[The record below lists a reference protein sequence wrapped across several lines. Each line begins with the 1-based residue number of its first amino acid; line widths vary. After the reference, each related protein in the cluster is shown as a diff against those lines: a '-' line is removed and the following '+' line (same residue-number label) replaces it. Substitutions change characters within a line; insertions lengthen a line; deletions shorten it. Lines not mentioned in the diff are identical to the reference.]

1 MGFAKFLSPR
11 RIKLARGT
19 ARDLKLEPAAA
30 DIAKFSFT
38 LEGLRFAGNL
48 DLRRDGLY
56 LPIREGDELAVI
68 YEASSSN
75 SDHEALRG
83 LNSRRSALSGAD
95 LSGENSAPRSSCEA
109 PNSGNSAAA
118 NSDCDAHSDTAASA
132 RQNSAVSDLSDKDRS
147 GINSAALGLIRKG
160 SNERASADT
169 EPYAS
174 NLNCKNFSGSA
185 SLNSTREEHGAL
197 SSPTTNSAA
206 NPAASVLPL
215 DFVNLSLGAQRW
227 KDAGS
232 TALAAI
238 FAAFGVAL
246 AAMSIYCTIFIFEKS
261 DPAVAIAL
269 PVLAPFAYCSFKF
282 MRKNW
287 RAAKF
292 GRIFAALAHSKE
304 PKRSGEAE
312 GYASGVLVL
321 RSDDVYYFGFAL
333 DGVYLSGDNERQI
346 VSDGILTDQNLAELA
361 DGENSAKFKNLN
373 AENSASVKNFAKSA
387 NSTSS
392 VNSANA
398 ANSINSASS
407 TEVATSA
414 KAKDASQSFG
424 LQNGDILR
432 ARYKDYRVSG
442 ILNQSRGMKLGD
454 TRSGLRRVID
464 FIANMA
470 LQIGLRLGG
479 ALVLTWLGDHIGG
492 SFGNALSF
500 IGFLLLLSL
509 ML

>member
-30 DIAKFSFT
+30 DTAKFSFT

-75 SDHEALRG
+75 SAREALRG
-83 LNSRRSALSGAD
+83 LNSSRSALNGSD
-95 LSGENSAPRSSCEA
+95 LSGENSVPRPSCET
-109 PNSGNSAAA
+109 PNSKNSTAA
-118 NSDCDAHSDTAASA
+118 NSDCDAHSDTTAGA
-132 RQNSAVSDLSDKDRS
+132 RQNSAVSDLVGKDRS
-147 GINSAALGLIRKG
+147 GINSAALSLIREG
-160 SNERASADT
+160 FHEQASADT
-169 EPYAS
+169 KFYAS
-174 NLNCKNFSGSA
+174 NLNCKDLSGSL
-185 SLNSTREEHGAL
+185 SLNSTRESRGDA
-197 SSPTTNSAA
+197 SVNS
-206 NPAASVLPL
+206 AASVLPL

-238 FAAFGVAL
+238 FAAFGVVL
-246 AAMSIYCTIFIFEKS
+246 AAMSIYCIIFIFEKS
-261 DPAVAIAL
+261 DPAVTIAL
-269 PVLAPFAYCSFKF
+269 PVLAPFAYCSFRF
-282 MRKNW
+282 MRRDW

-292 GRIFAALAHSKE
+292 GRIFAALPHSKE

-312 GYASGVLVL
+312 GYVSGVRVL
-321 RSDDVYYFGFAL
+321 RSGDVYYFGFAL
-333 DGVYLSGDNERQI
+333 DGVYLSGDSKLQI
-346 VSDGILTDQNLAELA
+346 VSGALLTDQNLAELA
-361 DGENSAKFKNLN
+361 DGKNSAKFKNLN
-373 AENSASVKNFAKSA
+373 AANSASVKNFAKSA

-407 TEVATSA
+407 AEAAASA
-414 KAKDASQSFG
+414 KAKDASQSFE

-442 ILNQSRGMKLGD
+442 LWNQSRGTELGD
-454 TRSGLRRVID
+454 TRSGLRHAAD
-464 FIANMA
+464 FIASVA
-470 LQIGLRLGG
+470 LQLGLRLGG

>member
-19 ARDLKLEPAAA
+19 ARDLKLEPAPA
-30 DIAKFSFT
+30 DAAKFSFT
-38 LEGLRFAGNL
+38 LERLRFAGILN
-48 DLRRDGLY
+48 LRRDGLY

-68 YEASSSN
+68 YEASNSN
-75 SDHEALRG
+75 SSREAFRG
-83 LNSRRSALSGAD
+83 LNSDREALSSAD
-95 LSGENSAPRSSCEA
+95 LSGENSAERPNCEVSS
-109 PNSGNSAAA
+109 SGNSAAS
-118 NSDCDAHSDTAASA
+118 NSNRDAYSDTVASA
-132 RQNSAVSDLSDKDRS
+132 RQNSTASDLSNKDRS
-147 GINSAALGLIRKG
+147 GINSAALGFIRK
-160 SNERASADT
+160 D
-169 EPYAS
+169 
-174 NLNCKNFSGSA
+174 LNSSA
-185 SLNSTREEHGAL
+185 SLNSTRESRDGA
-197 SSPTTNSAA
+197 SANST
-206 NPAASVLPL
+206 ASALPL

-227 KDAGS
+227 KDTGS

-238 FAAFGVAL
+238 FAAFGVTL
-246 AAMSIYCTIFIFEKS
+246 AAMSIYCIIFIFEKS
-261 DPAVAIAL
+261 DPAVTIAL
-269 PVLAPFAYCSFKF
+269 PVLAPFAYCSFRF
-282 MRKNW
+282 MRRDW

-292 GRIFAALAHSKE
+292 GRIFAALPHSKE
-304 PKRSGEAE
+304 SKRSGEAE
-312 GYASGVLVL
+312 GYASGVRVL
-321 RSDDVYYFGFAL
+321 QSGDVYYYGFAL
-333 DGVYLSGDNERQI
+333 DGVYLSGDSKLRI
-346 VSDGILTDQNLAELA
+346 VSGALRADQNLAELA
-361 DGENSAKFKNLN
+361 GSENSAKFKNLD
-373 AENSASVKNFAKSA
+373 AENSANSASVKNFEKSA

-398 ANSINSASS
+398 ANSINSAR
-407 TEVATSA
+407 SA
-414 KAKDASQSFG
+414 EAAASANTKDASQSFE

-442 ILNQSRGMKLGD
+442 LWNQSRGMKLGD

-464 FIANMA
+464 FIAGVA

>member
-19 ARDLKLEPAAA
+19 ARDLKLELEAA
-30 DIAKFSFT
+30 DTAKFSFT
-38 LEGLRFAGNL
+38 LEGLRFAGILN
-48 DLRRDGLY
+48 LRRDGLY

-68 YEASSSN
+68 YEASNSN
-75 SDHEALRG
+75 SSREAFRG
-83 LNSRRSALSGAD
+83 LNSDREALSSAD
-95 LSGENSAPRSSCEA
+95 LSGENSAERPNCEVSS
-109 PNSGNSAAA
+109 SGNSTVA
-118 NSDCDAHSDTAASA
+118 NLDCDAHSDTAASV
-132 RQNSAVSDLSDKDRS
+132 RQNSTASDLSDKDRS
-147 GINSAALGLIRKG
+147 GINSAALSLIREG
-160 SNERASADT
+160 FNEQANANT
-169 EPYAS
+169 ELYTS
-174 NLNCKNFSGSA
+174 SLNCKDLSSSL
-185 SLNSTREEHGAL
+185 SLNSTREARGA
-197 SSPTTNSAA
+197 SANSTTSAI
-206 NPAASVLPL
+206 PL

-232 TALAAI
+232 TALVAI

-246 AAMSIYCTIFIFEKS
+246 AAMSIYCIIFIF
-261 DPAVAIAL
+261 DARAPAGLLAL
-269 PVLAPFAYCSFKF
+269 LILAPFAYCSFRF
-282 MRKNW
+282 MRRDW

-292 GRIFAALAHSKE
+292 GRIFAALPHSKE

-312 GYASGVLVL
+312 GYASGVRVL
-321 RSDDVYYFGFAL
+321 RSGDVYYYGFAL
-333 DGVYLSGDNERQI
+333 DGLYLSGDSKLQI
-346 VSDGILTDQNLAELA
+346 VSSALRADQNLAELA
-361 DGENSAKFKNLN
+361 DGENCMKFKNLN

-387 NSTSS
+387 NSASS
-392 VNSANA
+392 ANSTNA
-398 ANSINSASS
+398 ANSINSARSAK
-407 TEVATSA
+407 TAASA
-414 KAKDASQSFG
+414 KAKDASQSFE

-442 ILNQSRGMKLGD
+442 LWNQSRGMKLGD

-464 FIANMA
+464 FIASVA

-479 ALVLTWLGDHIGG
+479 ALVLTQLGDHIGG

>member
-19 ARDLKLEPAAA
+19 ARDFKLQPTTAGT
-30 DIAKFSFT
+30 AKFSFT
-38 LEGLRFAGNL
+38 LEDLRFAGNL

-68 YEASSSN
+68 YE
-75 SDHEALRG
+75 DEALG
-83 LNSRRSALSGAD
+83 SNFGDEALGSLNSCREALSGAD
-95 LSGENSAPRSSCEA
+95 LNGENSVPRPNCEVSS
-109 PNSGNSAAA
+109 SGNSTAA
-118 NSDCDAHSDTAASA
+118 NSNRDAYSDTAASA
-132 RQNSAVSDLSDKDRS
+132 RQNSTASDLSNKDRS
-147 GINSAALGLIRKG
+147 GINSATLGFIRKG
-160 SNERASADT
+160 LSS
-169 EPYAS
+169 S
-174 NLNCKNFSGSA
+174 L
-185 SLNSTREEHGAL
+185 SLNSTRESRDG
-197 SSPTTNSAA
+197 
-206 NPAASVLPL
+206 ASVNSTASALPL

-227 KDAGS
+227 RDAGS
-232 TALAAI
+232 TVLAAI

-246 AAMSIYCTIFIFEKS
+246 AAMSIYCIIFILEKS

-282 MRKNW
+282 MRRDW

-304 PKRSGEAE
+304 PKRSGKAE
-312 GYASGVLVL
+312 GYASGVRVL
-321 RSDDVYYFGFAL
+321 RSDDVYYFGFTL
-333 DGVYLSGDNERQI
+333 DGVYLSGDSKRRI
-346 VSDGILTDQNLAELA
+346 VSDALRVDQNLAELA
-361 DGENSAKFKNLN
+361 DGKNSAKFKNLN

-392 VNSANA
+392 VNSTNA
-398 ANSINSASS
+398 ENSINSARSA
-407 TEVATSA
+407 EAAAPA
-414 KAKDASQSFG
+414 KAKDAPQSFE
-424 LQNGDILR
+424 LQNGDVLR

-442 ILNQSRGMKLGD
+442 LWNQSRSTKLGD
-454 TRSGLRRVID
+454 TRSGLRRAID
-464 FIANMA
+464 FIASVA

-479 ALVLTWLGDHIGG
+479 ALVLTRLGDHIGG

>member
-19 ARDLKLEPAAA
+19 ARDLKLELAAV
-30 DIAKFSFT
+30 DTAKFSFT
-38 LEGLRFAGNL
+38 LERLRFAGILN
-48 DLRRDGLY
+48 LRRDGLY
-56 LPIREGDELAVI
+56 LPICEGDGLAVI

-75 SDHEALRG
+75 SGGEALRG
-83 LNSRRSALSGAD
+83 LNSDREALSGAD
-95 LSGENSAPRSSCEA
+95 LSGENSVPRPSCEV
-109 PNSGNSAAA
+109 PNSGNSTAA
-118 NSDCDAHSDTAASA
+118 NLDCDAHSDTAASA
-132 RQNSAVSDLSDKDRS
+132 RQNSIVSDLSDKDRS
-147 GINSAALGLIRKG
+147 GISSAALGFIRK
-160 SNERASADT
+160 D
-169 EPYAS
+169 
-174 NLNCKNFSGSA
+174 LSGSI
-185 SLNSTREEHGAL
+185 SLNSTRKEHGAQ
-197 SSPTTNSAA
+197 A
-206 NPAASVLPL
+206 NLAVSPL

-246 AAMSIYCTIFIFEKS
+246 TAMSIYCIIFIFEKS

-282 MRKNW
+282 MRRDW

-292 GRIFAALAHSKE
+292 GRIFAALPHSKE

-312 GYASGVLVL
+312 GYASGVRVL
-321 RSDDVYYFGFAL
+321 QSGDVYYYGFVL
-333 DGVYLSGDNERQI
+333 DGLYLSGDSKRQI
-346 VSDGILTDQNLAELA
+346 VSDALRADQNLAELA
-361 DGENSAKFKNLN
+361 DGKNSAKFKNLN

-387 NSTSS
+387 NSASS
-392 VNSANA
+392 INSTNA
-398 ANSINSASS
+398 RNSINSVRSA
-407 TEVATSA
+407 EAAAPA
-414 KAKDASQSFG
+414 KAKDASQSFE

-432 ARYKDYRVSG
+432 ARYKDYRISG
-442 ILNQSRGMKLGD
+442 LWNQSRGSELGD

-464 FIANMA
+464 FIAGVA

>member
-19 ARDLKLEPAAA
+19 VRNFKLEPAAA
-30 DIAKFSFT
+30 DTAKFSFT
-38 LEGLRFAGNL
+38 LERLRFAGNL
-48 DLRRDGLY
+48 DLKRDGLY

-75 SDHEALRG
+75 FGGEALRG
-83 LNSRRSALSGAD
+83 LNSDREALSSAD
-95 LSGENSAPRSSCEA
+95 LSGENSMLRSSCET
-109 PNSGNSAAA
+109 PSSGNSAAA
-118 NSDCDAHSDTAASA
+118 NSNRNAYSDTAASA
-132 RQNSAVSDLSDKDRS
+132 RQNSVVSDLSDKDRS
-147 GINSAALGLIRKG
+147 SINSAALGFIRK
-160 SNERASADT
+160 D
-169 EPYAS
+169 
-174 NLNCKNFSGSA
+174 LNSFL
-185 SLNSTREEHGAL
+185 SLNSTRESRGDAL
-197 SSPTTNSAA
+197 A
-206 NPAASVLPL
+206 NPAASALPL

-246 AAMSIYCTIFIFEKS
+246 AAMSIYCIIFIF
-261 DPAVAIAL
+261 DARAPAGLLAL
-269 PVLAPFAYCSFKF
+269 LILAPFAYCSFKF
-282 MRKNW
+282 MRRDW

-312 GYASGVLVL
+312 GYASGVRVL
-321 RSDDVYYFGFAL
+321 KGDDVYYFGFVV
-333 DGVYLSGDNERQI
+333 DGVYLSGDSKLQI

-361 DGENSAKFKNLN
+361 DGKNSAKFKNLN

-387 NSTSS
+387 NSASS
-392 VNSANA
+392 ANSTNA
-398 ANSINSASS
+398 ANSINSARSA
-407 TEVATSA
+407 EAAAPA
-414 KAKDASQSFG
+414 KAKDASQSFE

-442 ILNQSRGMKLGD
+442 LWNQSRGMKLGD
-454 TRSGLRRVID
+454 TRSGLRHAAD
-464 FIANMA
+464 FIAGVA
-470 LQIGLRLGG
+470 LQLGLHLGG
-479 ALVLTWLGDHIGG
+479 GLVLTWLGDHIGG

>member
-75 SDHEALRG
+75 SSREALGG
-83 LNSRRSALSGAD
+83 LNSDRESLSSAD
-95 LSGENSAPRSSCEA
+95 LSGENSVPRPSCEV

-118 NSDCDAHSDTAASA
+118 NSNRDAYSDTAASA
-132 RQNSAVSDLSDKDRS
+132 RQNSVVSDLSDKDRRD
-147 GINSAALGLIRKG
+147 INSAA
-160 SNERASADT
+160 S
-169 EPYAS
+169 
-174 NLNCKNFSGSA
+174 
-185 SLNSTREEHGAL
+185 
-197 SSPTTNSAA
+197 
-206 NPAASVLPL
+206 PL

-246 AAMSIYCTIFIFEKS
+246 AAMSIYCIIFIF
-261 DPAVAIAL
+261 DARAPAGLLAL
-269 PVLAPFAYCSFKF
+269 LILAPFAYCSFRF
-282 MRKNW
+282 MRRDW

-292 GRIFAALAHSKE
+292 GRIFAVLPHSKE

-312 GYASGVLVL
+312 GYASGVRVL
-321 RSDDVYYFGFAL
+321 KGGDVYYYGFAL
-333 DGVYLSGDNERQI
+333 DGLYLSGDSKRQI
-346 VSDGILTDQNLAELA
+346 VSGALRADQNLAELA
-361 DGENSAKFKNLN
+361 GGENSAEFKNLN
-373 AENSASVKNFAKSA
+373 AENSTNSASVKNFVKSA

-392 VNSANA
+392 ANSTNA
-398 ANSINSASS
+398 ENSINSASS
-407 TEVATSA
+407 AEAAAPA
-414 KAKDASQSFG
+414 KAKDASQSFE

-442 ILNQSRGMKLGD
+442 LWNQSRSSELGD
-454 TRSGLRRVID
+454 TRSGLRRAAD
-464 FIANMA
+464 FIAAVA
-470 LQIGLRLGG
+470 LQLGLRLGG

>member
-19 ARDLKLEPAAA
+19 ARDLKLQPAAA
-30 DIAKFSFT
+30 GTAKFSFT
-38 LEGLRFAGNL
+38 LERLRFAGILNL
-48 DLRRDGLY
+48 KRDGLY

-75 SDHEALRG
+75 SCHEALRG
-83 LNSRRSALSGAD
+83 LNSDREASSSAD
-95 LSGENSAPRSSCEA
+95 LSGENSVPRPSRETPS
-109 PNSGNSAAA
+109 SGNSAAA
-118 NSDCDAHSDTAASA
+118 NSNRDAYSDTAASS
-132 RQNSAVSDLSDKDRS
+132 RQNSAASDLSDKDRS
-147 GINSAALGLIRKG
+147 GINSVALGFIRK
-160 SNERASADT
+160 D
-169 EPYAS
+169 
-174 NLNCKNFSGSA
+174 LSGFL
-185 SLNSTREEHGAL
+185 SLNSTREEHGAQA
-197 SSPTTNSAA
+197 NSAA
-206 NPAASVLPL
+206 SPL

-246 AAMSIYCTIFIFEKS
+246 AAMSIYCIIFIL
-261 DPAVAIAL
+261 DARAPAGLLAL
-269 PVLAPFAYCSFKF
+269 LILAPFAYCSFKF
-282 MRKNW
+282 MRKDW

-304 PKRSGEAE
+304 PKRSGEAK
-312 GYASGVLVL
+312 GYASGVRVL
-321 RSDDVYYFGFAL
+321 QSGDVYYFGFAL
-333 DGVYLSGDNERQI
+333 DGVYLSGENKRQI
-346 VSDGILTDQNLAELA
+346 LSSTLRADQNLAELA
-361 DGENSAKFKNLN
+361 DGENCTKFKNLGT
-373 AENSASVKNFAKSA
+373 ENSA
-387 NSTSS
+387 NST
-392 VNSANA
+392 NA
-398 ANSINSASS
+398 ENSINSAR
-407 TEVATSA
+407 SA
-414 KAKDASQSFG
+414 EAAASVKAKDASQSFE

-442 ILNQSRGMKLGD
+442 LWNQSRSSELGD

-464 FIANMA
+464 FIATVA

>member
-1 MGFAKFLSPR
+1 MRFAKFLSPL

-19 ARDLKLEPAAA
+19 ARDLKLQPAAA
-30 DIAKFSFT
+30 GAAKFSFT

-48 DLRRDGLY
+48 DLKRDGLY

-68 YEASSSN
+68 YE
-75 SDHEALRG
+75 DEALG
-83 LNSRRSALSGAD
+83 SNFGDEALGSLNSCREALSGAD
-95 LSGENSAPRSSCEA
+95 LNGENSVPRPNCEVSS
-109 PNSGNSAAA
+109 SGNSTAA
-118 NSDCDAHSDTAASA
+118 NSNRDAYSDTAASA
-132 RQNSAVSDLSDKDRS
+132 RQNSTVSDLSDKDRS
-147 GINSAALGLIRKG
+147 GINSATLGFIRKG
-160 SNERASADT
+160 LSS
-169 EPYAS
+169 S
-174 NLNCKNFSGSA
+174 L
-185 SLNSTREEHGAL
+185 SLNSTRESRDG
-197 SSPTTNSAA
+197 
-206 NPAASVLPL
+206 ASVNSIASALPL

-246 AAMSIYCTIFIFEKS
+246 TAMSIYCIIFIF
-261 DPAVAIAL
+261 DARAPAGLLAL
-269 PVLAPFAYCSFKF
+269 LILAPFAYCSFRF
-282 MRKNW
+282 MRRDW

-292 GRIFAALAHSKE
+292 GHIFAALPHFKE

-312 GYASGVLVL
+312 GYASGVRVL
-321 RSDDVYYFGFAL
+321 RSGDVYYYGFAL
-333 DGVYLSGDNERQI
+333 DGLYLSGDSKRRI
-346 VSDGILTDQNLAELA
+346 VSDALRADQNLAELA
-361 DGENSAKFKNLN
+361 DGKNSAKFKNLN

-387 NSTSS
+387 NSASS
-392 VNSANA
+392 ANSTNA
-398 ANSINSASS
+398 ANSINSARSA
-407 TEVATSA
+407 EVSA
-414 KAKDASQSFG
+414 PAKTKNASQSFE

-442 ILNQSRGMKLGD
+442 LWNQSRGMKLGD
-454 TRSGLRRVID
+454 TRSGLRRVMD
-464 FIANMA
+464 FIAAVA
-470 LQIGLRLGG
+470 LQLGLRLGG

>member
-19 ARDLKLEPAAA
+19 ARDFKLQPTTAGT
-30 DIAKFSFT
+30 AKFSFT
-38 LEGLRFAGNL
+38 LEDLRFAGNL

-75 SDHEALRG
+75 SGGEALRG
-83 LNSRRSALSGAD
+83 LNSCRSTSSSAD
-95 LSGENSAPRSSCEA
+95 LSGENSVPRPNCEVSS
-109 PNSGNSAAA
+109 SGNSTAA
-118 NSDCDAHSDTAASA
+118 NSNRDAYSDTAASV
-132 RQNSAVSDLSDKDRS
+132 RQNSTASDLSDKDRS
-147 GINSAALGLIRKG
+147 GINSAALSLIREG
-160 SNERASADT
+160 FNEQANANVELYTS
-169 EPYAS
+169 S
-174 NLNCKNFSGSA
+174 LNCKDLSGFL
-185 SLNSTREEHGAL
+185 SLNSTREEHGAQ
-197 SSPTTNSAA
+197 A
-206 NPAASVLPL
+206 NPAVSPL

-246 AAMSIYCTIFIFEKS
+246 AAMSIYCIIFIFEKS
-261 DPAVAIAL
+261 DPAGAIAL
-269 PVLAPFAYCSFKF
+269 PVLMPSAYCSFKF
-282 MRKNW
+282 MRRDW

-292 GRIFAALAHSKE
+292 GRIFAALVHSKE

-312 GYASGVLVL
+312 GYASGVRVL
-321 RSDDVYYFGFAL
+321 QNDDVYYFGFAL
-333 DGVYLSGDNERQI
+333 DGLYLSGDSKRQI
-346 VSDGILTDQNLAELA
+346 VSGALRSDQNLAELA
-361 DGENSAKFKNLN
+361 DGKNSAKFKNLN

-392 VNSANA
+392 ANSTNA
-398 ANSINSASS
+398 ENSINSASS
-407 TEVATSA
+407 AEAAVSA
-414 KAKDASQSFG
+414 KAKDASQSFE

-432 ARYKDYRVSG
+432 ARYKDYRISG
-442 ILNQSRGMKLGD
+442 LWNQSRGMKLGD

-464 FIANMA
+464 FIASVA

>member
-1 MGFAKFLSPR
+1 MGFAKFLSLR

-19 ARDLKLEPAAA
+19 ARDFKLEPAAA
-30 DIAKFSFT
+30 DTAKFSFT
-38 LEGLRFAGNL
+38 LERLRFAGIL

-68 YEASSSN
+68 YEASSLN
-75 SDHEALRG
+75 SSREALRG
-83 LNSRRSALSGAD
+83 LNSSRSALNGAD
-95 LSGENSAPRSSCEA
+95 LSGENSAPRSSCEVSS
-109 PNSGNSAAA
+109 SGNSAAA
-118 NSDCDAHSDTAASA
+118 NSNRDAYSDTAASA
-132 RQNSAVSDLSDKDRS
+132 RQNSTASDLSDKDRS
-147 GINSAALGLIRKG
+147 GINSAALSLIREG
-160 SNERASADT
+160 FNEQANANT
-169 EPYAS
+169 ELYTS
-174 NLNCKNFSGSA
+174 SLNCKDLSGST
-185 SLNSTREEHGAL
+185 SLNSTRESRGSA
-197 SSPTTNSAA
+197 SVNS
-206 NPAASVLPL
+206 AASVLPL

-246 AAMSIYCTIFIFEKS
+246 AAMSIYCIIFIFEKS
-261 DPAVAIAL
+261 DPAVAMAL

-282 MRKNW
+282 MRRDW

-312 GYASGVLVL
+312 GYASGVRVL
-321 RSDDVYYFGFAL
+321 QSGDVYYYGFAL
-333 DGVYLSGDNERQI
+333 DGVYLSGENKRRI
-346 VSDGILTDQNLAELA
+346 VSDALRADQNLAELA
-361 DGENSAKFKNLN
+361 DGENCMKFKNLD
-373 AENSASVKNFAKSA
+373 AENSANSASIKNFAKSA
-387 NSTSS
+387 NSTSFA
-392 VNSANA
+392 NSTNA
-398 ANSINSASS
+398 ANSINFARSA
-407 TEVATSA
+407 EVAAPA
-414 KAKDASQSFG
+414 KAKDASQSFE
-424 LQNGDILR
+424 LQNGDVLR

-442 ILNQSRGMKLGD
+442 LWNQSRGMKLGD
-454 TRSGLRRVID
+454 TRSGLRRAAD
-464 FIANMA
+464 FIASVA

>member
-19 ARDLKLEPAAA
+19 AMDLKLEPAAA
-30 DIAKFSFT
+30 DTAKFSFT

-48 DLRRDGLY
+48 DLKRDGLY

-75 SDHEALRG
+75 SGGEALRG
-83 LNSRRSALSGAD
+83 LNSDREALSGVG
-95 LSGENSAPRSSCEA
+95 LSGENSAERPNCEVSS
-109 PNSGNSAAA
+109 NGNSTAA
-118 NSDCDAHSDTAASA
+118 NLNRDAYSDTAASA
-132 RQNSAVSDLSDKDRS
+132 RQNSTASDLSDKDRS
-147 GINSAALGLIRKG
+147 GINSAALSLIREDF
-160 SNERASADT
+160 NEQANANT
-169 EPYAS
+169 ELYTS
-174 NLNCKNFSGSA
+174 SLNCKDLSGSL
-185 SLNSTREEHGAL
+185 SLNSTHEEHNAL
-197 SSPTTNSAA
+197 SSPATNSAA
-206 NPAASVLPL
+206 NPAASPL

-227 KDAGS
+227 RDAGS

-246 AAMSIYCTIFIFEKS
+246 AAMSIYCIIFIFEKS

-282 MRKNW
+282 MRRDW

-292 GRIFAALAHSKE
+292 GRIFAALPHSKE

-312 GYASGVLVL
+312 GYASGVRVL
-321 RSDDVYYFGFAL
+321 QSGDVYYYGFAL
-333 DGVYLSGDNERQI
+333 DGLYLSGDSTLQI
-346 VSDGILTDQNLAELA
+346 VSDGILTDQNLSELT
-361 DGENSAKFKNLN
+361 GGKNSAEFKNLN
-373 AENSASVKNFAKSA
+373 AENSTSVKNFAKSA

-392 VNSANA
+392 ANSTNA
-398 ANSINSASS
+398 ANSINSARSA
-407 TEVATSA
+407 EVAAPA
-414 KAKDASQSFG
+414 KTKDASQSFE

-442 ILNQSRGMKLGD
+442 LWNQSRGMKLGD
-454 TRSGLRRVID
+454 TRSGLRRVAD

>member
-1 MGFAKFLSPR
+1 M
-11 RIKLARGT
+11 
-19 ARDLKLEPAAA
+19 
-30 DIAKFSFT
+30 
-38 LEGLRFAGNL
+38 RFAGIL

-56 LPIREGDELAVI
+56 LPICEDDELAVI
-68 YEASSSN
+68 YEASSLN
-75 SDHEALRG
+75 SSREALRG
-83 LNSRRSALSGAD
+83 LNSRRSALNGAD
-95 LSGENSAPRSSCEA
+95 LSGENSAERPNCEVSS
-109 PNSGNSAAA
+109 SGNSTAA
-118 NSDCDAHSDTAASA
+118 NSNRDAYSDTAASA
-132 RQNSAVSDLSDKDRS
+132 RQNSVVSDLSDKDRS
-147 GINSAALGLIRKG
+147 GINSAALGFIRK
-160 SNERASADT
+160 D
-169 EPYAS
+169 
-174 NLNCKNFSGSA
+174 LSGSL

-197 SSPTTNSAA
+197 ANS
-206 NPAASVLPL
+206 AASVLPL

-232 TALAAI
+232 TALAMI
-238 FAAFGVAL
+238 FAAFGVTL
-246 AAMSIYCTIFIFEKS
+246 AAMSIYCIIFIF
-261 DPAVAIAL
+261 DARAPVGAIAL
-269 PVLAPFAYCSFKF
+269 PVLVPFAYCSFKF
-282 MRKNW
+282 MRRDW

-304 PKRSGEAE
+304 PKRSGEAS
-312 GYASGVLVL
+312 GYASGMRVLQ
-321 RSDDVYYFGFAL
+321 SGDVYYFGFAL
-333 DGVYLSGDNERQI
+333 DGVYLSGDSKLQI
-346 VSDGILTDQNLAELA
+346 VSGALRSDQNLAELA
-361 DGENSAKFKNLN
+361 DGENSAEFKNLN
-373 AENSASVKNFAKSA
+373 AENSTSVENFAKST
-387 NSTSS
+387 NSASS

-407 TEVATSA
+407 AEAAASA
-414 KAKDASQSFG
+414 KAKDASQSFE

-442 ILNQSRGMKLGD
+442 LWNQSRGMKLGD

-464 FIANMA
+464 FIASVA

>member
-1 MGFAKFLSPR
+1 MGFSKFLSPR
-11 RIKLARGT
+11 QIKLARGT

-30 DIAKFSFT
+30 GAAKFSFT
-38 LEGLRFAGNL
+38 LERLRFAGNL
-48 DLRRDGLY
+48 DLKRDGLY

-75 SDHEALRG
+75 SSRGALRG
-83 LNSRRSALSGAD
+83 LNSDREALSSTD
-95 LSGENSAPRSSCEA
+95 LSGENSAERPNCEVSS
-109 PNSGNSAAA
+109 SGNSAAA
-118 NSDCDAHSDTAASA
+118 NSNRDAYSDTAASV
-132 RQNSAVSDLSDKDRS
+132 RQNSVVSDLVGKDRS
-147 GINSAALGLIRKG
+147 GINSAALSLIREG
-160 SNERASADT
+160 FNEQANANT
-169 EPYAS
+169 ELYTS
-174 NLNCKNFSGSA
+174 SLNCKDLSGSA
-185 SLNSTREEHGAL
+185 SLNSTRESRDG
-197 SSPTTNSAA
+197 
-206 NPAASVLPL
+206 ASVNSIASALPL

-238 FAAFGVAL
+238 FAAFGVVL
-246 AAMSIYCTIFIFEKS
+246 TAMSIYCIIFIF
-261 DPAVAIAL
+261 DARAPAGLLAL
-269 PVLAPFAYCSFKF
+269 LILAPFAYCSFRF
-282 MRKNW
+282 MRRDW

-292 GRIFAALAHSKE
+292 GRIFAALPHFKE

-312 GYASGVLVL
+312 GYASGVRVL
-321 RSDDVYYFGFAL
+321 RSGDVYYYGFAL
-333 DGVYLSGDNERQI
+333 DGLYLSGDSKRRI
-346 VSDGILTDQNLAELA
+346 VSDALRADQNLAELA
-361 DGENSAKFKNLN
+361 DGKNSAKFKNLN

-387 NSTSS
+387 NSASS
-392 VNSANA
+392 ANSTNA
-398 ANSINSASS
+398 ANSINSARSA
-407 TEVATSA
+407 EVSA
-414 KAKDASQSFG
+414 PAKTKNASQSFE

-442 ILNQSRGMKLGD
+442 LWNQSRGSELGD

-464 FIANMA
+464 FIAGVA

>member
-11 RIKLARGT
+11 QIKLARGT
-19 ARDLKLEPAAA
+19 ARDFKLEPAAA
-30 DIAKFSFT
+30 DTAKFSFT
-38 LEGLRFAGNL
+38 LEGLRFAGIL
-48 DLRRDGLY
+48 DLKRDGLY

-75 SDHEALRG
+75 SGGEALRG
-83 LNSRRSALSGAD
+83 LNSDREALSGV
-95 LSGENSAPRSSCEA
+95 NSVPHPSCET
-109 PNSGNSAAA
+109 PNSKNSTAT
-118 NSDCDAHSDTAASA
+118 NSDYDAHSDTVESA
-132 RQNSAVSDLSDKDRS
+132 RQNSAVSDLVGKDRS
-147 GINSAALGLIRKG
+147 GINSAALSLIREG
-160 SNERASADT
+160 FNEQANANT
-169 EPYAS
+169 ELYTS
-174 NLNCKNFSGSA
+174 SLNCKDLSGST
-185 SLNSTREEHGAL
+185 SLNSTRESCDGA
-197 SSPTTNSAA
+197 SAD
-206 NPAASVLPL
+206 PAASPL

-246 AAMSIYCTIFIFEKS
+246 VAMSIYCIIFIFEKS

-282 MRKNW
+282 MRRDW

-292 GRIFAALAHSKE
+292 GHIFAALPHSKE

-312 GYASGVLVL
+312 GYASGVRVL
-321 RSDDVYYFGFAL
+321 QSGDVYYYGFAL
-333 DGVYLSGDNERQI
+333 DGVYLSGDSKLQI

-361 DGENSAKFKNLN
+361 DGENCMKFKNLD
-373 AENSASVKNFAKSA
+373 AENSTNSASVKNFAKSA
-387 NSTSS
+387 NSASF

-398 ANSINSASS
+398 ANSTNSARSA
-407 TEVATSA
+407 EAAAPA
-414 KAKDASQSFG
+414 KAKDASQSFE

-442 ILNQSRGMKLGD
+442 IWNQSRGMKLGD

-464 FIANMA
+464 FIASVA

-479 ALVLTWLGDHIGG
+479 ALVLTRLGDHIGG

>member
-19 ARDLKLEPAAA
+19 ARDLKLELAAA
-30 DIAKFSFT
+30 DTAKFSFT

-48 DLRRDGLY
+48 DLKRDGLY
-56 LPIREGDELAVI
+56 LPIREGDDLAVI

-75 SDHEALRG
+75 SGGEALRG
-83 LNSRRSALSGAD
+83 LNSDREALSGVG
-95 LSGENSAPRSSCEA
+95 LSGENSVPRPNCEIPSSK
-109 PNSGNSAAA
+109 NSTAA
-118 NSDCDAHSDTAASA
+118 NLDYDAHSDTAASV
-132 RQNSAVSDLSDKDRS
+132 RQNSVVSDLVGKDRS
-147 GINSAALGLIRKG
+147 GINSAALGFIRK
-160 SNERASADT
+160 D
-169 EPYAS
+169 
-174 NLNCKNFSGSA
+174 LSGSL
-185 SLNSTREEHGAL
+185 SLNSTREEHGA
-197 SSPTTNSAA
+197 SANSAA
-206 NPAASVLPL
+206 SPL

-227 KDAGS
+227 RDAGS

-246 AAMSIYCTIFIFEKS
+246 TAMSIYCIIFIF
-261 DPAVAIAL
+261 DARAPAGAIAL
-269 PVLAPFAYCSFKF
+269 LILAPFAYCSFRF
-282 MRKNW
+282 MRRDW

-312 GYASGVLVL
+312 GYASGVRVL
-321 RSDDVYYFGFAL
+321 QSGDVYYYGFAL
-333 DGVYLSGDNERQI
+333 DGLYLSGDSKRRI
-346 VSDGILTDQNLAELA
+346 VSDALRADQNLAELA
-361 DGENSAKFKNLN
+361 DGENSAEFKNLN
-373 AENSASVKNFAKSA
+373 AENSTSVENFAKST
-387 NSTSS
+387 NSASS
-392 VNSANA
+392 VNSTNA
-398 ANSINSASS
+398 RNSINSASS
-407 TEVATSA
+407 AEVAASA
-414 KAKDASQSFG
+414 KAKDASQSFE

-442 ILNQSRGMKLGD
+442 LWNQSRGMKLGD

-464 FIANMA
+464 FIASVA

>member
-1 MGFAKFLSPR
+1 MGFAKFISPR

-30 DIAKFSFT
+30 DTAKFSFT
-38 LEGLRFAGNL
+38 LEGLRFAGIL

-68 YEASSSN
+68 YEASSLN
-75 SDHEALRG
+75 SSREALRG

-95 LSGENSAPRSSCEA
+95 LSGENSMLRPSCEV
-109 PNSGNSAAA
+109 PNSGNSTAA
-118 NSDCDAHSDTAASA
+118 NLDCDAAASA
-132 RQNSAVSDLSDKDRS
+132 RQNSAVSDLVGKDRS
-147 GINSAALGLIRKG
+147 DINSAASGFIRK
-160 SNERASADT
+160 D
-169 EPYAS
+169 
-174 NLNCKNFSGSA
+174 LSGSA
-185 SLNSTREEHGAL
+185 SLNSIRESRDGA
-197 SSPTTNSAA
+197 SVNSAA
-206 NPAASVLPL
+206 LILPL

-238 FAAFGVAL
+238 FAAFGVVL
-246 AAMSIYCTIFIFEKS
+246 TAMSIYCIIFIF
-261 DPAVAIAL
+261 DARAPAGLLAL
-269 PVLAPFAYCSFKF
+269 LILASFAYCSFKF
-282 MRKNW
+282 MRRDW

-292 GRIFAALAHSKE
+292 GRIFAALPHSKE

-312 GYASGVLVL
+312 GYASGVRVL
-321 RSDDVYYFGFAL
+321 QSGDVYYYGFAL
-333 DGVYLSGDNERQI
+333 DGLYLSGDSKRRI
-346 VSDGILTDQNLAELA
+346 VSGALRADQNLAELA
-361 DGENSAKFKNLN
+361 DGENCIKFKNLD
-373 AENSASVKNFAKSA
+373 AEDSANSTRIKNFAKSA

-392 VNSANA
+392 
-398 ANSINSASS
+398 ANSINSAR
-407 TEVATSA
+407 SA
-414 KAKDASQSFG
+414 EIAAPAKTKDASQSFE

-442 ILNQSRGMKLGD
+442 LWNKSRGMKLGD
-454 TRSGLRRVID
+454 TRSELRRVID
-464 FIANMA
+464 FIAGVA

-479 ALVLTWLGDHIGG
+479 ALVLTRLGDHIGG
-492 SFGNALSF
+492 DFGNALSF

>member
-30 DIAKFSFT
+30 DTAKFSFT
-38 LEGLRFAGNL
+38 LERLRFAGNL
-48 DLRRDGLY
+48 DLKRDGLY

-68 YEASSSN
+68 YEASSLN
-75 SDHEALRG
+75 SDREALRG
-83 LNSRRSALSGAD
+83 LNSSRSALSGAD
-95 LSGENSAPRSSCEA
+95 LSGENSMLRPSCEV
-109 PNSGNSAAA
+109 PNSGNSTAT
-118 NSDCDAHSDTAASA
+118 NLDCDAYSDTAASV
-132 RQNSAVSDLSDKDRS
+132 RQNSAVSDLVGKDRS
-147 GINSAALGLIRKG
+147 DINSAALGFIRK
-160 SNERASADT
+160 D
-169 EPYAS
+169 
-174 NLNCKNFSGSA
+174 LSGSL
-185 SLNSTREEHGAL
+185 SLNSTRESRGDV
-197 SSPTTNSAA
+197 SVNST
-206 NPAASVLPL
+206 ASVLPL

-246 AAMSIYCTIFIFEKS
+246 TAMSIYCIIFIFEKS

-269 PVLAPFAYCSFKF
+269 PVLMPFAYCSFKF
-282 MRKNW
+282 MRKDW

-292 GRIFAALAHSKE
+292 GRIFAALPHSKE

-312 GYASGVLVL
+312 GYASGVRVL
-321 RSDDVYYFGFAL
+321 QSGDVYYFGFAL
-333 DGVYLSGDNERQI
+333 DGVYLSGDSKLQI
-346 VSDGILTDQNLAELA
+346 LSSTLRADQNLAELA
-361 DGENSAKFKNLN
+361 GGENSAEFKNLDTEN
-373 AENSASVKNFAKSA
+373 SANSASVKNFAKSA
-387 NSTSS
+387 NSASS
-392 VNSANA
+392 VDSANA
-398 ANSINSASS
+398 ANSINSARSA
-407 TEVATSA
+407 EAAAPA
-414 KAKDASQSFG
+414 KAKDASQSFE

-432 ARYKDYRVSG
+432 ARYKNYRVSG
-442 ILNQSRGMKLGD
+442 LWNQSRGSELGD
-454 TRSGLRRVID
+454 TRSGLRRVAD
-464 FIANMA
+464 FIAGVA

>member
-19 ARDLKLEPAAA
+19 ARDLKLELAVA
-30 DIAKFSFT
+30 DTAKFSFT
-38 LEGLRFAGNL
+38 LERLRFAGNL

-68 YEASSSN
+68 YE
-75 SDHEALRG
+75 DEALGSNFGDEASRG
-83 LNSRRSALSGAD
+83 LNSDREALSGAD
-95 LSGENSAPRSSCEA
+95 LNGKNSAGHLNCKIPS
-109 PNSGNSAAA
+109 NGNSTAA
-118 NSDCDAHSDTAASA
+118 NSNRDAYSDTAASA
-132 RQNSAVSDLSDKDRS
+132 RQNSTVSDLSNKDRS
-147 GINSAALGLIRKG
+147 GINSAALGLIREDL
-160 SNERASADT
+160 NEQASADT
-169 EPYAS
+169 KFYAS
-174 NLNCKNFSGSA
+174 NLNCKDLSGPL
-185 SLNSTREEHGAL
+185 SLNSTRESRGDAL
-197 SSPTTNSAA
+197 A
-206 NPAASVLPL
+206 NPAASALPI

-246 AAMSIYCTIFIFEKS
+246 AAMSIYCIIFIFEKS

-282 MRKNW
+282 MRRDW

-292 GRIFAALAHSKE
+292 GRIFAALPHSKE
-304 PKRSGEAE
+304 PKQSGEAE
-312 GYASGVLVL
+312 GYASGVRVL
-321 RSDDVYYFGFAL
+321 QSGDVYYYGFAL
-333 DGVYLSGDNERQI
+333 DGLYLSGDSKRRI
-346 VSDGILTDQNLAELA
+346 VFGALRADQNLAELA
-361 DGENSAKFKNLN
+361 DGENCMKFKNLD
-373 AENSASVKNFAKSA
+373 AENSANSTSIKNFAKSA

-392 VNSANA
+392 ANSTNA
-398 ANSINSASS
+398 ANSINSARSA
-407 TEVATSA
+407 EVSA
-414 KAKDASQSFG
+414 PAKTKNASQSFE

-442 ILNQSRGMKLGD
+442 LWNQSRGMKLGD

-464 FIANMA
+464 FIANVA
-470 LQIGLRLGG
+470 LQLGLRLGG

>member
-19 ARDLKLEPAAA
+19 ARDLKLELAAA
-30 DIAKFSFT
+30 DTAKFSFT

-48 DLRRDGLY
+48 DLKRDGLY

-68 YEASSSN
+68 YEVSSLN
-75 SDHEALRG
+75 SSREALRG
-83 LNSRRSALSGAD
+83 LNSSRSASSGVD
-95 LSGENSAPRSSCEA
+95 LNGENSVPRPSRETPS
-109 PNSGNSAAA
+109 SGNSAAA
-118 NSDCDAHSDTAASA
+118 NSNRDAHGDTAASA
-132 RQNSAVSDLSDKDRS
+132 RQNSAVSDLVGKDRS
-147 GINSAALGLIRKG
+147 DINSAALSLIREG
-160 SNERASADT
+160 FNEQANANT
-169 EPYAS
+169 ELYTS
-174 NLNCKNFSGSA
+174 SLNCKDLSSSA
-185 SLNSTREEHGAL
+185 SLNSTRESRDGA
-197 SSPTTNSAA
+197 SVNSAA
-206 NPAASVLPL
+206 SPL

-246 AAMSIYCTIFIFEKS
+246 TAMSIYCIIFIFEKS
-261 DPAVAIAL
+261 DLAVAIAL
-269 PVLAPFAYCSFKF
+269 PVLAPFAYCSFRF
-282 MRKNW
+282 MRRDW

-292 GRIFAALAHSKE
+292 GRIFAALPHSKE
-304 PKRSGEAE
+304 PKRSGEVE
-312 GYASGVLVL
+312 GYASGVRVL
-321 RSDDVYYFGFAL
+321 QSGDVYYYGFAL
-333 DGVYLSGDNERQI
+333 DGLYLSGDSKRRI
-346 VSDGILTDQNLAELA
+346 VSGALRADQNLAELA
-361 DGENSAKFKNLN
+361 DGENCMKFKNLD
-373 AENSASVKNFAKSA
+373 AEDSANSTNIKNFAKSA

-392 VNSANA
+392 VNSTNA
-398 ANSINSASS
+398 ANSINS
-407 TEVATSA
+407 VRSA
-414 KAKDASQSFG
+414 EIAAPAKTKDASQNFE

-442 ILNQSRGMKLGD
+442 LWNQSRGMKLGD
-454 TRSGLRRVID
+454 TRSGLRRVVD
-464 FIANMA
+464 FIASVA

>member
-1 MGFAKFLSPR
+1 MGFAKFLSPQQ
-11 RIKLARGT
+11 IKLARGT
-19 ARDLKLEPAAA
+19 VRDLKLESAAA
-30 DIAKFSFT
+30 DTAKFSFT

-48 DLRRDGLY
+48 DLKRDGLY

-68 YEASSSN
+68 YEVSSSN
-75 SDHEALRG
+75 SA
-83 LNSRRSALSGAD
+83 RSD
-95 LSGENSAPRSSCEA
+95 LSGENSALRPSCET
-109 PNSGNSAAA
+109 PDCGNSTAA

-147 GINSAALGLIRKG
+147 YINSATLGLTRK
-160 SNERASADT
+160 D
-169 EPYAS
+169 
-174 NLNCKNFSGSA
+174 LSGFL
-185 SLNSTREEHGAL
+185 SLNSTCEEHGAQA
-197 SSPTTNSAA
+197 NSAA
-206 NPAASVLPL
+206 SPL

-246 AAMSIYCTIFIFEKS
+246 AAMSIYCIIFIFEKN

-282 MRKNW
+282 MRRDW

-292 GRIFAALAHSKE
+292 GHIFAALPHSKE
-304 PKRSGEAE
+304 PKRSGETE
-312 GYASGVLVL
+312 GYASGVRVL
-321 RSDDVYYFGFAL
+321 QSGDVYYYGFAL
-333 DGVYLSGDNERQI
+333 DGLYLSGDSKRRI
-346 VSDGILTDQNLAELA
+346 VSSALRADQNLAELA
-361 DGENSAKFKNLN
+361 DGENCMKFKNLD
-373 AENSASVKNFAKSA
+373 AENSANSTSVKNFTKSA

-392 VNSANA
+392 ANSTNA
-398 ANSINSASS
+398 VNSINSACSA
-407 TEVATSA
+407 EVAASA
-414 KAKDASQSFG
+414 KAKDASQSFE

-442 ILNQSRGMKLGD
+442 LWNQSRGMKLGD

-464 FIANMA
+464 FIASVA

>member
-11 RIKLARGT
+11 QIKLARGT
-19 ARDLKLEPAAA
+19 ARDLKLQPAAA
-30 DIAKFSFT
+30 DTAKFSFT
-38 LEGLRFAGNL
+38 LEGLRFAGILNL
-48 DLRRDGLY
+48 KRDGLY

-75 SDHEALRG
+75 SGGEALRG
-83 LNSRRSALSGAD
+83 LNSDREASSSAD
-95 LSGENSAPRSSCEA
+95 LSGENSAERPNCEISS
-109 PNSGNSAAA
+109 SGNSTAA
-118 NSDCDAHSDTAASA
+118 NSNRDAYSDTAASA
-132 RQNSAVSDLSDKDRS
+132 RQNSAVSDLVGKDHS
-147 GINSAALGLIRKG
+147 GINSAALGFIHKDL
-160 SNERASADT
+160 
-169 EPYAS
+169 
-174 NLNCKNFSGSA
+174 SGSF
-185 SLNSTREEHGAL
+185 SLNSTREEHGA
-197 SSPTTNSAA
+197 SV
-206 NPAASVLPL
+206 NPALSPL

-227 KDAGS
+227 RDAGS

-246 AAMSIYCTIFIFEKS
+246 AAMSIYCIIFIFEKS

-269 PVLAPFAYCSFKF
+269 PVLTPFAYCSFKF
-282 MRKNW
+282 MRRDW

-292 GRIFAALAHSKE
+292 GRIFAALPHSKE

-312 GYASGVLVL
+312 GYASGVRVL
-321 RSDDVYYFGFAL
+321 QSGDVYYYGFAL
-333 DGVYLSGDNERQI
+333 DGLYLSGDSKRRI
-346 VSDGILTDQNLAELA
+346 VSDALRADQNLAELA
-361 DGENSAKFKNLN
+361 DGENCMKFKNLD
-373 AENSASVKNFAKSA
+373 AENSTNSASIKNFAKSA

-392 VNSANA
+392 ANSTNA
-398 ANSINSASS
+398 ANSINSTRSA
-407 TEVATSA
+407 EATVPA
-414 KAKDASQSFG
+414 KAKDASQSFE

-442 ILNQSRGMKLGD
+442 LWNQSRGMKLGD
-454 TRSGLRRVID
+454 TRSGLRRAAD
-464 FIANMA
+464 FIAGVA

-479 ALVLTWLGDHIGG
+479 ALVLTRLGDHIGG